1 MIWRTAD
8 NVPEVYPAESRD
20 FQLIGRVLDY
30 VVNGVKFDID
40 SIRALSNTQDIM
52 GSLLPLL
59 QKKLGFF
66 SKKDFTDDELR
77 EILTAFPYIM
87 KHKGS
92 KQAIEETLNL
102 FIRLHCF
109 DTQVAASSEVEI
121 VTTDTSIYP
130 AYTVVI
136 TLTLGPDYSE
146 TEILTN
152 THVLDEMFRYI
163 LPPSF
168 DVKYIITTQ

>member
-59 QKKLGFF
+59 
-66 SKKDFTDDELR
+66 
-77 EILTAFPYIM
+77 
-87 KHKGS
+87 
-92 KQAIEETLNL
+92 
-102 FIRLHCF
+102 
-109 DTQVAASSEVEI
+109 
-121 VTTDTSIYP
+121 
-130 AYTVVI
+130 
-136 TLTLGPDYSE
+136 
-146 TEILTN
+146 
-152 THVLDEMFRYI
+152 
-163 LPPSF
+163 
-168 DVKYIITTQ
+168 